1 MILFSFSFV
10 VAVVGTWRFKTKTKD
25 EFFLNRNESIYLL
38 NQDHKLNGNK
48 THTKEEPSYSVAL
61 FFTFKIPPQLF

>member
-25 EFFLNRNESIYLL
+25 EFFLIEMNR
-38 NQDHKLNGNK
+38 
-48 THTKEEPSYSVAL
+48 
-61 FFTFKIPPQLF
+61 FTS